1 MTLSPELLN
10 AIEAGCDGVT
20 PGPWKRCA
28 HLRDPRIDTTCGC
41 GYRGGIWGND
51 GETLVLE
58 MGTDPYREGWE
69 MIPVATRDAQL
80 RDAAHIAR
88 LDPATARELVAGYRR
103 GLAGEEREREARAAL
118 AKVTEERD
126 ALARVR
132 DGYLPDPSD
141 PPALKDRDGRFADG
155 YRCAQHD
162 LHAWFAAWIKSRND
176 PRARIILHAA
186 ITNLGW
192 AFARQRKRLHETRIH
207 STLEVPYVG
216 RM

>member
-1 MTLSPELLN
+1 MDDIAENGKVARMRGWGYYTGKGHGALGLDPD
-10 AIEAGCDGVT
+10 EAVRRT
-20 PGPWKRCA
+20 R
-28 HLRDPRIDTTCGC
+28 LT
-41 GYRGGIWGND
+41 
-51 GETLVLE
+51 GE
-58 MGTDPYREGWE
+58 
-69 MIPVATRDAQL
+69 
-80 RDAAHIAR
+80 HIAR